1 MDNVSDWT
9 LRKNVLCLRY
19 AARNFAIVTS
29 PMCVSEDEAG
39 WKLEWDIADFGS
51 EVLRVCYFS
60 LFGLQMCV
68 ELCVKLFWSFR
79 V

>member
-29 PMCVSEDEAG
+29 PMCVFEDEAG
-39 WKLEWDIADFGS
+39 WKLEW
-51 EVLRVCYFS
+51 E
-60 LFGLQMCV
+60 MCV
-68 ELCVKLFWSFR
+68 ELVSNCFGVFGFEFKSVLLCVSAR
-79 V
+79 